1 MVCECKPVGAGSAED
16 EALQPV
22 LRGARHPAAVAA
34 VAHHVA
40 VGTHLQQA
48 GKQLYT
54 LFNAD

>member
-1 MVCECKPVGAGSAED
+1 MVCESEPVGAGSAED

-48 GKQLYT
+48 AL
-54 LFNAD
+54 